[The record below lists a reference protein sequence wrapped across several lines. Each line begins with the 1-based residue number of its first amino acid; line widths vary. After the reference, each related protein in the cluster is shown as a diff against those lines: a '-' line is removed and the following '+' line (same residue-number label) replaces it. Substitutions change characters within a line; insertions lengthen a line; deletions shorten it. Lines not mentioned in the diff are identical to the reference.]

1 MNQLRPYQREL
12 STQAAEILLDKK
24 IVYLNFSPRV
34 GKTLTALETCKK
46 VNANNVLFITKIKA
60 FSSIKSDYDNFKYGD
75 DFIITIIN
83 KESIHKIDRN
93 DFDIV
98 VADEAHGLFATYPKP
113 NNFYKIYKKRFGNL
127 PIIMLSGTMSVESGS
142 QIFHQFQVS
151 DYSPFRKYTNFY
163 KWAKDFVI
171 PGMKYTSYGPTPDYS
186 NCNMIEVNKIIEP
199 YILRFTQE
207 QSGFTSTVNKHILD
221 CEMKPIT
228 KSLIDRL
235 LNDCII
241 EGSGE
246 VIIADTAVAMQQK
259 VHQLGSGTIK
269 FQSGNSKTI
278 DDSKAVFIK
287 EYFKDK
293 KIAIFYYYKEELN
306 MLKEVFKDLITTDLD
321 DFNNSHRNY
330 VGQQISSCEG
340 ISLAKAECLVFL
352 NFGFSGKNFIQA
364 IDRLTLK
371 ERPTND
377 VYFIFSS
384 VGLDKQVY
392 KSVSKKENYN
402 NSQFKKDY
410 GTKR

>member
-1 MNQLRPYQREL
+1 MKLRLYQQEL
-12 STQAAEILLDKK
+12 STQASEILLDKK

-46 VNANNVLFITKIKA
+46 VNAKNVLFITKIKA
-60 FSSIKSDYDNFKYGD
+60 FSSIQSDYDNFGYE
-75 DFIITIIN
+75 FEITIIN
-83 KESIHKIDRN
+83 KESIHKIERN
-93 DFDIV
+93 DFDLV
-98 VADEAHGLFATYPKP
+98 VADEAHGLFATFPKP
-113 NNFYKIYKKRFGNL
+113 NNFYKIYKKRFGHL

-151 DYSPFRKYTNFY
+151 DYSPFRKYVNFY
-163 KWAKDFVI
+163 KWAKDFVNI
-171 PGMKYTSYGPTPDYS
+171 KQKHLGYGLVSDYS
-186 NCNMIEVNKIIEP
+186 DCNMIEVNKIIEP

-207 QSGFTSTVNKHILD
+207 QSGFVSTVNKHILD

-228 KSLIDRL
+228 KTLIDRL
-235 LNDCII
+235 LRDSII
-241 EGSGE
+241 NGSSGE
-246 VIIADTAVAMQQK
+246 VIIADTTVAMQQK

-269 FQSGNSKTI
+269 FQSGNSKTM

-287 EYFKDK
+287 EYFKGK
-293 KIAIFYYYKEELN
+293 KIAIIYYYKEELN
-306 MLKEVFKDLITTDLD
+306 MLKEVFNDLITTDLNE
-321 DFNNSHRNY
+321 FNETDKIY

-371 ERPTND
+371 DRPTND
-377 VYFIFSS
+377 VYFIFSI

-410 GTKR
+410 GTRR

>member
-1 MNQLRPYQREL
+1 MFKLRDYQQKL
-12 STQAAEILLDKK
+12 SSKAADILLDKK

-46 VNANNVLFITKIKA
+46 VNASKVLFITKIKA
-60 FSSIKSDYDNFKYGD
+60 FSSILSDYDNFGYE
-75 DFIITIIN
+75 FRLTIIN
-83 KESIHKIDRN
+83 KESIHKVELN
-93 DFDIV
+93 DFDLV
-98 VADEAHGLFATYPKP
+98 VADEAHGLFSTFPKP
-113 NNFYKIYKKRFGNL
+113 NNFYKIYRKRFGHL

-151 DYSPFRKYTNFY
+151 NYSPFRKYVNFY
-163 KWAKDFVI
+163 KWAKDFVNVRQKQL
-171 PGMKYTSYGPTPDYS
+171 GYGLVNDYS
-186 NCNMIEVNKIIEP
+186 DCNMMEVNKIIDP
-199 YILRFTQE
+199 YVIRFTQE
-207 QSGFTSTVNKHILD
+207 QSGFTSTVNKHILNCD
-221 CEMKPIT
+221 MRSIT
-228 KSLIDRL
+228 STLITRL
-235 LNDCII
+235 LRDSIV

-259 VHQLGSGTIK
+259 IHQLGSGTIK
-269 FQSGNSKTI
+269 FKSGNSKTI

-287 EYFKDK
+287 EHFNGR
-293 KIAIFYYYKEELN
+293 KIAIIYYYKEELN

-321 DFNNSHRNY
+321 EFNATDKNY

-371 ERPTND
+371 DRPTND

-384 VGLDKQVY
+384 IGLDKKVY
-392 KSVSKKENYN
+392 RSVSKKENYN
-402 NSQFKKDY
+402 NSHFKKDY
-410 GTKR
+410 EIK